1 MMYKQKEPKVPQ
13 GKSMKPSVQLRS
25 LLGGLVTLAVLAAT
39 SASAERLAI
48 KSDIANIRSGPGTD
62 TEVLW
67 QVEKYYPLTVLQ
79 KQGDWYFF
87 KDFEGDEGWIHKS
100 LVAPLDTVVVNKDN
114 CNVRSGPGTDN
125 EISFVSERGI
135 PYKVLKRQ
143 GDWVQIQHADGDTG
157 WIHKNLIW

>member
-1 MMYKQKEPKVPQ
+1 
-13 GKSMKPSVQLRS
+13 MKPSMQLRFLLAS
-25 LLGGLVTLAVLAAT
+25 LIALAVLTANP
-39 SASAERLAI
+39 ASAERLAI

-67 QVEKYYPLTVLQ
+67 QVEKYYPINVLQ
-79 KQGDWYFF
+79 KQGDWYLF

-100 LVAPLDTVVVNKDN
+100 LVAPLDTAVVIKEN
-114 CNVRSGPGTDN
+114 CNIRSGPGTEN
-125 EISFVSERGI
+125 EIRFVAERGI
-135 PYKVLKRQ
+135 PFKVLKRQ